1 MLSLLLIMLFQVLKT
16 PDSLGQL
23 ATFLAEVVKVGIL
36 NHHLLI
42 RSRHITVP
50 YESYRK
56 QTQLAFFKTL
66 WLLRRK
72 SFGRSDWRPRWR
84 PVDQLEEPCHCH
96 KHYRLIMT
104 TIFSKII
111 LKEATAPLVGLAMWL
126 EVWLEALEVLFNHL
140 EDYNVMVQ
148 RRKTIAKDMT
158 SRFQWRCLF
167 FSEWFLVI
175 VRW

>member
-1 MLSLLLIMLFQVLKT
+1 MLSILLIMLFQVLKT
-16 PDSLGQL
+16 PDSLGQP

-66 WLLRRK
+66 WLLRRR

-96 KHYRLIMT
+96 KHYRLKMT
-104 TIFSKII
+104 TM
-111 LKEATAPLVGLAMWL
+111 TWHDL
-126 EVWLEALEVLFNHL
+126 ENGKNHITTEEPRHCHKHHRWPSIRTLRVKLLE
-140 EDYNVMVQ
+140 
-148 RRKTIAKDMT
+148 RRW
-158 SRFQWRCLF
+158 S
-167 FSEWFLVI
+167 
-175 VRW
+175 